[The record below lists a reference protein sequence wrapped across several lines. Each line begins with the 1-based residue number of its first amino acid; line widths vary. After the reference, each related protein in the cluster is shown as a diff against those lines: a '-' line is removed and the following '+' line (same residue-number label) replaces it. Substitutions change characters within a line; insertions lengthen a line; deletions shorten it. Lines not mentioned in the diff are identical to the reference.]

1 MLVYL
6 KVTSICINWAYL
18 NGICA
23 ARLFWLDSELGVAE
37 KQEMAGVKWISG
49 QVAMDAEP
57 EGERGPQIFHS
68 ITSDHKYS
76 SLNTFALF
84 VWILFILLIQC
95 EI

>member
-1 MLVYL
+1 
-6 KVTSICINWAYL
+6 
-18 NGICA
+18 
-23 ARLFWLDSELGVAE
+23 
-37 KQEMAGVKWISG
+37 
-49 QVAMDAEP
+49 MDAEP
-57 EGERGPQIFHS
+57 EGERGPEIFHS